1 MPAPQ
6 RYAAPHEQIRVLAV
20 QARREGI
27 SFEDFWHRAIRPG
40 QKLVT
45 TETARTTAP
54 PPEAVVW
61 PMDSADRANAI
72 AATNG
77 ARDFWQRA
85 YDRVPPTRGEKA
97 LGVLREVLFDK
108 PPASGGSQ
116 DGTAVL
122 CWT

>member
-20 QARREGI
+20 EARREGV

-45 TETARTTAP
+45 TETVQSSPAP
-54 PPEAVVW
+54 AGAVVW
-61 PMDSADRANAI
+61 PRDSADRANAI

-77 ARDFWQRA
+77 AKEFWHRA
-85 YDRVPPTRGEKA
+85 YNRVPPTRGERA
-97 LGVLREVLFDK
+97 LGVLHGLLFEK
-108 PPASGGSQ
+108 PASSGSE

-122 CWT
+122 CRT